1 VPLRPNILFI
11 QTDQQMAATLG
22 CYGSTICRTPNIDAL
37 ARDGLLFTNAY
48 ASSPVCAP
56 ARASLHTGY
65 YPSKHGITTN
75 IYTPGCAVHE
85 LPDHPSLLGRRL
97 QQLGYQAGFTG
108 KWHLGFGDDR
118 CDHPEYQSHV
128 AAMPVLDWTDAPGAL
143 PSTRGFSGDDF
154 PGHGGIGLGTPQYRE
169 WLRARGKELTLEKH
183 LDPYPHNWE
192 ITSGQDTSV
201 TYFLTENALKH
212 MEDFVQDGR
221 PFCYLLNYWG
231 PHGPYCAPTEYLDL
245 YRDTKIPPWPSWNEE
260 QSNKPTI
267 HDAHRTETTLGWQW
281 EDYEKLLRTYFAAI
295 TEIDDMAGK
304 LVRFL
309 KDRSLYD
316 NTLIVFCA
324 DHGDSLGVHGGLTDK
339 TLFMY
344 EETNRIPLIIKESA
358 PVHRAGQTESAF
370 VGTCDLYSTILDYA
384 GLPAREA
391 DRDGTSLRPLI
402 AGTAK
407 HWRDSIVT
415 EGFGLDFL
423 QHSQRALRW
432 RNFKY
437 VFNAGGPDELYDLSS
452 DPHEMHN
459 LVFDPSR
466 TDLLREARE
475 KLDAWMTAHRDGL
488 RERFHRLRLLDRS
501 KQSATD

>member
-1 VPLRPNILFI
+1 MPSRPNILFI

-22 CYGSTICRTPNIDAL
+22 CYGSTICRTPHIDAL

-65 YPSKHGITTN
+65 FPSKHGITTN

-97 QQLGYQAGFTG
+97 EQLGYQAGFTG

-118 CDHPEYQSHV
+118 RNHPEYQRHIDDL
-128 AAMPVLDWTDAPGAL
+128 PVLGWTNAPGAL
-143 PSTRGFSGDDF
+143 PSTRGFTGDDF
-154 PGHGGIGLGTPQYRE
+154 PGHGGIGIDTPQYRA
-169 WLRARGKELTLEKH
+169 WLQSKGAELKLKRWLE
-183 LDPYPHNWE
+183 PYPHNWE
-192 ITSGQDTSV
+192 ILSGKETSV
-201 TYFLTENALKH
+201 TYFLTENALGQ
-212 MEDFVQDGR
+212 MEAFLGEGR

-245 YRDTKIPPWPSWNEE
+245 YRDAKIPPWPSWDED
-260 QSNKPTI
+260 QRNKPAI
-267 HDAHRTETTLGWQW
+267 HDAHRTETTLGWAW

-295 TEIDDMAGK
+295 TEIDDQVG
-304 LVRFL
+304 R
-309 KDRSLYD
+309 
-316 NTLIVFCA
+316 LIVFLRGRGIYDDTLVIFCS

-339 TLFMY
+339 TIFMY
-344 EETNRIPLIIKESA
+344 EETNRIPLVVKEPA
-358 PVHRAGQTESAF
+358 PVHRAGQTEDAF

-384 GLPAREA
+384 GLPTKEA

-402 AGTAK
+402 EGTAK
-407 HWRDSIVT
+407 DWRDCIVT

-432 RNFKY
+432 DRYKY
-437 VFNAGGPDELYDLSS
+437 VFNCGGPDELYDLAA
-452 DPHEMHN
+452 DPHEMNN
-459 LVFDPSR
+459 LVFDAGSAA
-466 TDLLREARE
+466 LLREGRE
-475 KLDAWMTAHRDGL
+475 KLDGWMTARGDGL
-488 RERFHRLRLLDRS
+488 RERFRRMRLLR
-501 KQSATD
+501 QPAGG

>member
-1 VPLRPNILFI
+1 MSSRPNILFI
-11 QTDQQMAATLG
+11 QTDQHMAATLG
-22 CYGSTICRTPNIDAL
+22 CYGSTICRTPHIDAL

-75 IYTPGCAVHE
+75 IYTPGCSVHE

-118 CDHPEYQSHV
+118 RNHPEYRNHI

-154 PGHGGIGLGTPQYRE
+154 PGHGGIGLDTPQYRE
-169 WLRARGKELTLEKH
+169 WLQARGKELKLKKH
-183 LDPYPHNWE
+183 LEPYPHNWE
-192 ITSGQDTSV
+192 ITSGADTSV
-201 TYFLTENALKH
+201 TYFLTENALEQ
-212 MEDFVQDGR
+212 MDGFIAEGR

-245 YRDTKIPPWPSWNEE
+245 YRHTKIPPWPSWNEE
-260 QSNKPTI
+260 QDRKPTI

-295 TEIDDMAGK
+295 TEIDDQVGR
-304 LVRFL
+304 LVQFL
-309 KDRSLYD
+309 KDRGLYD
-316 NTLIVFCA
+316 LTLVVFCA
-324 DHGDSLGVHGGLTDK
+324 DHGDSLGIHGGLTDK

-344 EETNRIPLIIKESA
+344 EETNRIPLIVKEPA
-358 PVHRAGQTESAF
+358 PVHRAGQTEPAF
-370 VGTCDLYSTILDYA
+370 VGTCDLYSTLLDYA
-384 GLPAREA
+384 GLPEKETG
-391 DRDGTSLRPLI
+391 RDGTSLRPLI
-402 AGTAK
+402 EGTAK
-407 HWRDSIVT
+407 NWRDSIVT

-432 RNFKY
+432 SRYKY
-437 VFNAGGPDELYDLSS
+437 VFNCGGPDELYDLSS
-452 DPHEMHN
+452 DPHEIRN
-459 LVFDPSR
+459 LVFDPAS
-466 TDLLREARE
+466 TALLREARE
-475 KLDAWMTAHRDGL
+475 KLDQWMAARQDGL

-501 KQSATD
+501 NSPS

>member
-1 VPLRPNILFI
+1 MPPRPNILFI

-22 CYGSTICRTPNIDAL
+22 CYGSTICHTPNIDAL

-75 IYTPGCAVHE
+75 IYTPGCSVHE

-108 KWHLGFGDDR
+108 KWHLGFGDER
-118 CDHPEYQSHV
+118 RDHPEYQSHI
-128 AAMPVLDWTDAPGAL
+128 AALPVLDWTDAPGAL

-154 PGHGGIGLGTPQYRE
+154 PGHGGIGLGTPQYRD

-183 LDPYPHNWE
+183 LEPYPHNWE
-192 ITSGQDTSV
+192 ITSGKDTSV
-201 TYFLTENALKH
+201 TYFLTENAIKH
-212 MEDFVQDGR
+212 MDGFVADGR

-245 YRDTKIPPWPSWNEE
+245 YRDTKIPPWPSWDEE

-295 TEIDDMAGK
+295 TEIDDMVGK

-309 KDRSLYD
+309 KNRGLYE

-344 EETNRIPLIIKESA
+344 EETNRIPLIIKEPA

-384 GLPAREA
+384 GLPAKEA

-402 AGTAK
+402 EGTAGE
-407 HWRDSIVT
+407 WRDSIVT

-432 RNFKY
+432 SHFKY
-437 VFNAGGPDELYDLSS
+437 VFNGGGPDELYDLTS

-459 LVFDPSR
+459 LVFDPAR
-466 TDLLREARE
+466 TALLREARE
-475 KLDAWMTAHRDGL
+475 KLDQWMATRHDGL

-501 KQSATD
+501 KQSAKD